1 MNLAPE
7 QGSSTAFVV
16 LTPHCGAKFVQCE
29 TERCLLFAA
38 GRLATTDSRS
48 EIEQRGWCQVSI
60 KHASCKQQPEKEEN
74 VKRRKACELE

>member
-1 MNLAPE
+1 M
-7 QGSSTAFVV
+7 V

-60 KHASCKQQPEKEEN
+60 KHASCKQQPEKEEMSKD
-74 VKRRKACELE
+74 VKRVNWSDEETVLFT